1 MRRIGLRR
9 GIGADIGC
17 GGARESSRQYGRNAE
32 KAVACQSERGSLPN
46 SASPPPNAPSPATF
60 GTPPH
65 TAKGGRHDCL
75 SASRL
80 SQSRDAVGDFVV
92 VFVSCLH
99 SDCPRAI
106 RGREPSV
113 AVPTGPRAVSL
124 VQPRT
129 VCSPRTASLG
139 ANTAALSPQ
148 CSIAIDSHP
157 HRRNR
162 SRRHPRARLVPRTG
176 RTNSG
181 HVHVEQPWRRLGA
194 RSSRPVPIIPASA
207 GASQ

>member
-1 MRRIGLRR
+1 VR
-9 GIGADIGC
+9 
-17 GGARESSRQYGRNAE
+17 
-32 KAVACQSERGSLPN
+32 AC
-46 SASPPPNAPSPATF
+46 PAT
-60 GTPPH
+60 TPH
-65 TAKGGRHDCL
+65 TEGRRHDCL
-75 SASRL
+75 TAARL
-80 SQSRDAVGDFVV
+80 SQPRVVAAEFVA

-99 SDCPRAI
+99 RDCPRTI

-113 AVPTGPRAVSL
+113 AVQTGPRAVSL

-162 SRRHPRARLVPRTG
+162 SCRHPRARLVAPHWQNKQRPCPCRTAMETLG
-176 RTNSG
+176 SPLLKTSPHYSG
-181 HVHVEQPWRRLGA
+181 FRRSFAMKYTAMSLSPRRLRITSTLPQGCVSTA
-194 RSSRPVPIIPASA
+194 HQSWLPHDLPVAV
-207 GASQ
+207 